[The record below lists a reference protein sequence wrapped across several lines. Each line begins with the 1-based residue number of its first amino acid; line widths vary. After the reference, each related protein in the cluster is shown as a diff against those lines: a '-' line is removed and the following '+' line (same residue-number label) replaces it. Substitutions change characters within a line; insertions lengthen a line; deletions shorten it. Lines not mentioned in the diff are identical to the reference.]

1 MSLIGYVSLE
11 EANQYISTHY
21 LTEDALRLSWE
32 DLIAEDQIVLLT
44 RSFQTI
50 ELLPF
55 SGRKLKPEQSTVFPR
70 WPYKEVP
77 EAIKWAQIE
86 IALAKSD
93 ASNEED
99 TQYYEKL
106 WTYGVESYSIGNLS
120 ERVSTGS
127 YGLRGAQATGI
138 VSAVAERL
146 LRPYLG
152 GGYRM

>member
-1 MSLIGYVSLE
+1 MSLIGYVTLE
-11 EANQYISTHY
+11 EASEYISTHY
-21 LTEDALRLSWE
+21 LSTDTLRLSWE
-32 DLIAEDQIVLLT
+32 GLSDEDRTVLLT

-55 SGRKLKPEQSTVFPR
+55 AGRKLNPDQSTVFPR

-86 IALAKSD
+86 NALAKSD

-99 TQYYEKL
+99 AKHYERL

-120 ERVSTGS
+120 ERTSTGTYS
-127 YGLRGAQATGI
+127 LRGAQATG
-138 VSAVAERL
+138 VTSAVADRL

>member
-1 MSLIGYVSLE
+1 MSLIGYVTLE
-11 EANQYISTHY
+11 EASEYISTHY
-21 LTEDALRLSWE
+21 LSTDTLRLSWE
-32 DLIAEDQIVLLT
+32 SLSDEDRTVLLT

-55 SGRKLKPEQSTVFPR
+55 AGRKLNPDQSTVFPR

-86 IALAKSD
+86 NALAKSD

-99 TQYYEKL
+99 AKHYERL

-120 ERVSTGS
+120 ERTSTGTYS
-127 YGLRGAQATGI
+127 LRGAQATG
-138 VSAVAERL
+138 VTSAVADRL